1 MSPPANLSLLSQR
14 MNSQQQAQSTATNT
28 MSMVGR
34 DNSVAVVTAA
44 SAIPGSPLIQQQQ
57 QQQFQQQQQQAVI
70 PSQHKRSLSFN
81 HHLSYN
87 QYNTHTQHQQPHQM
101 HHQQQP
107 PSLPSH
113 PVAVQN
119 HKSNLVP
126 ISNSISK
133 IMGPALPAQN
143 MATNARTGSTKGT
156 ALTIQGIVKQE
167 YIFFLLRSG

>member
-14 MNSQQQAQSTATNT
+14 MNNQQTQQHNLQTQTSTTN
-28 MSMVGR
+28 SLVGR
-34 DNSVAVVTAA
+34 ENPVTVVATVPAQQVL
-44 SAIPGSPLIQQQQ
+44 GGQMQQQQ
-57 QQQFQQQQQQAVI
+57 QQQQSVL

-87 QYNTHTQHQQPHQM
+87 QYTHTQHQQPHQM

-119 HKSNLVP
+119 HKSNLVQT
-126 ISNSISK
+126 SNSISK

-143 MATNARTGSTKGT
+143 MATNARTGSTKG
-156 ALTIQGIVKQE
+156 K
-167 YIFFLLRSG
+167 

>member
-1 MSPPANLSLLSQR
+1 MYCLQFQMSPPANLSLLSQR
-14 MNSQQQAQSTATNT
+14 MNSQQTGQSAATNT

-34 DNSVAVVTAA
+34 ENPAAVVTAA
-44 SAIPGSPLIQQQQ
+44 PLTQQ
-57 QQQFQQQQQQAVI
+57 QQQFQQQQAVL

-107 PSLPSH
+107 PSLPNH

-143 MATNARTGSTKGT
+143 MATNARTGSTKGM
-156 ALTIQGIVKQE
+156 
-167 YIFFLLRSG
+167 FFCYNIK

>member
-14 MNSQQQAQSTATNT
+14 MNNQQTQQHNLQTQTSTTN
-28 MSMVGR
+28 SLVGR
-34 DNSVAVVTAA
+34 ENPVTVVATVPAQQVL
-44 SAIPGSPLIQQQQ
+44 GGQMQQQQ
-57 QQQFQQQQQQAVI
+57 QQQQSVL

-87 QYNTHTQHQQPHQM
+87 QYTHTQHQQPHQM

-119 HKSNLVP
+119 HKSNLVQT
-126 ISNSISK
+126 SNSISK

-143 MATNARTGSTKGT
+143 MATNARTGSTKGK
-156 ALTIQGIVKQE
+156 LIRRLIN
-167 YIFFLLRSG
+167 

>member
-14 MNSQQQAQSTATNT
+14 MNNQQQQHNQSATN
-28 MSMVGR
+28 SMVGR
-34 DNSVAVVTAA
+34 ENPVTVVAAA
-44 SAIPGSPLIQQQQ
+44 VPSQQILGGQMQQQQ
-57 QQQFQQQQQQAVI
+57 QQQQSVL

-87 QYNTHTQHQQPHQM
+87 QYTHTQHQQPHQM

-107 PSLPSH
+107 PSLPNH

-119 HKSNLVP
+119 HKSNLVQT
-126 ISNSISK
+126 SNSISK

-143 MATNARTGSTKGT
+143 MATNARTGSTKGKKISMVVI
-156 ALTIQGIVKQE
+156 AL
-167 YIFFLLRSG
+167 LN